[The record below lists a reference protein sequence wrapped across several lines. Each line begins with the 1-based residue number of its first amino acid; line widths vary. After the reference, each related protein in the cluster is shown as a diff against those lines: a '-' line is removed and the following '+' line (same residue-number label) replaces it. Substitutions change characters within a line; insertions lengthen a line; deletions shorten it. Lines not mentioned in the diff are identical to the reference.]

1 MLVCKSR
8 RGQAFSRH
16 ARQSQELCFCIAH
29 VSGTRLQPTMTRNNH
44 RQKQKRSR
52 LEREIDRSTVMNV
65 QLERELSVRKHLLKV
80 HQVIFVCHKV
90 PSI

>member
-16 ARQSQELCFCIAH
+16 ARQSQELCFALLMFQAR
-29 VSGTRLQPTMTRNNH
+29 GYNLQ
-44 RQKQKRSR
+44 RQEITIDKNRKRSR
-52 LEREIDRSTVMNV
+52 LEREIDSSTVMNL
-65 QLERELSVRKHLLKV
+65 QLERKLAVRKNLLKV
-80 HQVIFVCHKV
+80 HQVIFVCHEV